1 MEKNE
6 PMRIGVVSDTHG
18 DLQALEQVLDQAGE
32 VDLWLHAG
40 DYSQDAPYIEE
51 ITGVPVYAVC
61 GNCDSY
67 EDRAPAELVTRQLGF
82 TLAMTHGHRY
92 VRYNDWSR
100 LLYWGEEKKADVVIF
115 GHIHVPVNRE
125 EDGILLI
132 NPGSPSRPRNGVPSF
147 GILTLEKG
155 KKTVFEVQEMKE

>member
-1 MEKNE
+1 MLF
-6 PMRIGVVSDTHG
+6 RS
-18 DLQALEQVLDQAGE
+18 
-32 VDLWLHAG
+32 
-40 DYSQDAPYIEE
+40 
-51 ITGVPVYAVC
+51 ITGIPVYAVC

-67 EDRAPAELVTRQLGF
+67 EDRAPAELVTKQLGF

-100 LLYWGEEKKADVVIF
+100 LLYWGEEKQADVVVF

-125 EDGILLI
+125 ADGILLI

-147 GILTLEKG
+147 GILTLEAG
-155 KKTVFEVQEMKE
+155 KKPVFEVQELKE